1 MARQT
6 QSHEVLNNK
15 IMLFLNE
22 LSDLECFMI
31 FLIRDEEEIDK
42 RYEVHSK
49 EELIKRICSCLLWTA
64 PEGVLLIKN

>member
-15 IMLFLNE
+15 LMLFLNE

-49 EELIKRICSCLLWTA
+49 EELIKRICS
-64 PEGVLLIKN
+64 